1 MEEMILLENTEEI
14 LQESTEELESVV
26 EVDAAASLM
35 YLEQIAGDVRV
46 IMTFVILT
54 FCASCFRSW
63 RINVTGGKK

>member
-14 LQESTEELESVV
+14 LQESTELESVV
-26 EVDAAASLM
+26 EVDPAASLM